1 MVGAGYRVSVGVFQR
16 WLRRSAGALVRPF
29 GLAVESID
37 DLDRRELERDRLAAV
52 LAHERAKVGKL
63 KQGLENG
70 DKRLA
75 ALTGEVRDLG
85 RDIAELS
92 AELDRTRGSRDA
104 ARREAWNLIKELERH
119 GLAAGQTAPP
129 ASDDAARALVQSRDR
144 AAFLDLAMARRPD
157 SLDLIR
163 DGVLSRSWP
172 ALDPPRGLGQAWA
185 PLRIATVGE
194 WRSPSCDPAHPRFL
208 ERQLGD
214 PLVAEPDVL
223 VFPKCEAM
231 DFQERA
237 HLVPEAIWRRARDG
251 KTTVVLDSSNEG
263 VPWWSGHSQA
273 MHDFLAGRGVDPALA
288 VHMTQDRQYRSVY
301 EAWCVREGLTPMR
314 IVTFDAFVSRSL
326 QTYLGPGRQHFQQ
339 RLAAFESRPPQRT
352 RRFLSLNNAPRP
364 CKMVFLLRLV
374 RDGLWDRGWVS
385 FGGFSGEGGV
395 AKLSKANVV
404 DRLARLNGFH
414 DEVDSLLPF
423 VDQLDSMGPVRFGLG
438 NPDEAPPRRLQALD
452 ADDLPQYADS
462 WFTVVTETEMSRRVH
477 RITEKPL
484 KPLLN
489 LHPFLVLGSP
499 GSLALLRGYGFETFS
514 DIFDERY
521 DEELDPR
528 RRFDMVYDQ
537 VVRLCAMDETELARM
552 TAKVSEILAF
562 NACWG
567 LTELPRRFSETVA
580 AGLIDQLAP
589 RRPPA

>member
-16 WLRRSAGALVRPF
+16 WLRRSAGRLVRPL
-29 GLAVESID
+29 GLAVEPID
-37 DLDRRELERDRLAAV
+37 DLDRQALKHDRLAAV

-63 KQGLENG
+63 KQGLANG
-70 DKRLA
+70 DKRLD
-75 ALTGEVRDLG
+75 ALTGEIRDLG

-92 AELDRTRGSRDA
+92 DELDRTRRSRDSA
-104 ARREAWNLIKELERH
+104 KREAWSLIKELARH
-119 GLAAGQTAPP
+119 GLDAGGSGPP
-129 ASDDAARALVQSRDR
+129 ASDAAARALVQTRDR
-144 AAFLDLAMARRPD
+144 ASFLDQTMAQRPEGPE
-157 SLDLIR
+157 LIR
-163 DGVLSRSWP
+163 DGTLSRSWP
-172 ALDPPRGLGQAWA
+172 ALDPPCGFGQAWA

-194 WRSPSCDPAHPRFL
+194 WRSPSSDPAHPRFV

-223 VFPKCEAM
+223 VFPRCEAM
-231 DFQERA
+231 DFSERA
-237 HLVPEAIWRRARDG
+237 HLVPEAIWRRAREG
-251 KTTVVLDSSNEG
+251 KTTIVLDSSNEG
-263 VPWWSGHSQA
+263 HHWWSGYSQV
-273 MHDFLAGRGVDPALA
+273 MHGFLADRGVDPAFA
-288 VHMTQDRQYRSVY
+288 VHMTQDRQFRSVY
-301 EAWCVREGLTPMR
+301 EDWCAREGLTPMR
-314 IVTFDAFVSRSL
+314 IVTFDAFISRSL
-326 QTYLGPGRQHFQQ
+326 QTYVGRGRQVFEQ

-352 RRFLSLNNAPRP
+352 RRFLSLNNAPRA

-385 FGGFSGEGGV
+385 FGGFTGEGGV
-395 AKLSKANVV
+395 AKLNKSSVI

-423 VDQLDSMGPVRFGLG
+423 IDQLDSMGPVRFSAGS
-438 NPDEAPPRRLQALD
+438 PDEGPLSRIQALE
-452 ADDLPQYADS
+452 AEDLPQYADS

-552 TAKVSEILAF
+552 TAKVSDILAF

-580 AGLIDQLAP
+580 SGLIDQLAP